1 MAGTGLRERKKQQT
15 YQNVSDIAIRLFLA
29 KGFDAVS
36 VAEVAAEAGISKP
49 TLFRYFPAKEDL
61 VLHRFAD
68 HEDEAARVVRAAR
81 ADTDTGTGADTGAG
95 AGPGVSPVDALR
107 RHFLDGLSRE
117 DPVTGLNGAPGVL
130 AFHRLLYGTP
140 SLVARAYEYQQRS
153 EAALAVALGDT
164 LAARLAAGQIIAVQR
179 ILAQENWRRIAA
191 GEAVEAVRE
200 DAVAAAEGAFR
211 QLEAGL
217 PWLGSTGARDVT
229 G

>member
-1 MAGTGLRERKKQQT
+1 MAEIGLRERKKRQT
-15 YQNVSDIAIRLFLA
+15 YQNVSDIAIGLFLA

-36 VAEVAAEAGISKP
+36 VAEVAAAAGISKP

-81 ADTDTGTGADTGAG
+81 AGVGAG
-95 AGPGVSPVDALR
+95 TGVSPVDALR
-107 RHFLDGLSRE
+107 RQFLDGLSRE

-130 AFHRLLYGTP
+130 AFHGLLYGTP

-153 EAALAVALGDT
+153 EAALAGALGGT

-191 GEAVEAVRE
+191 GETVDAVRG
-200 DAVAAAEGAFR
+200 DAVVAAEEAFG

-217 PWLGSTGARDVT
+217 PWLRDMGLT
-229 G
+229 KLTE